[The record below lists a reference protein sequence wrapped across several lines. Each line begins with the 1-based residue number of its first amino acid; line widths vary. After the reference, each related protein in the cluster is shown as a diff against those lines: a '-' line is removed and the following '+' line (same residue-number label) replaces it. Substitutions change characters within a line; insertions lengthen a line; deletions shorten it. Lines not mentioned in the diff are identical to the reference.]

1 MESNLINH
9 CAMTDNDGGIQFST
23 DQRYRMEVRSGKSV
37 KRLHAYCLHNVM
49 LFCFKVLNP
58 K

>member
-1 MESNLINH
+1 
-9 CAMTDNDGGIQFST
+9 MTDNDGGIQFST